1 MPEKAPT
8 IKEIARLL
16 GISPSAV
23 SRALH
28 DHPSI
33 GAKTRK
39 RVQEL
44 AKELNYI
51 PNQTA
56 LYFKEGKTKT
66 VGVVLPYLGEE
77 FFSKAISSMED
88 VALNNGYTVLMGQS
102 RDNMERERLVISA
115 MTKHRVDGLIV
126 SVAKDTHDFAY
137 FEDLRH
143 YHIPLVFFDRIPPMN
158 GISFVRCNLKKGAED
173 AVNLLISRGHT
184 RIGLLNGPGVLT
196 ASLERQEGYNTALE
210 SHQLTPDRE
219 LIKCSSLDSASTELA
234 VKELLEVKD
243 RPTAII
249 IFNDYVAL
257 DAIQYIKN
265 RNLVINKDITIVS
278 FANISMNH
286 YLNDSP
292 IASVEQFPGKQ
303 GEKAM
308 ELLFELLNNKNR
320 DQPLQYIVNSRLVLH
335 EKI

>member
-8 IKEIARLL
+8 IKEIAKQL

-66 VGVVLPYLGEE
+66 IGVVLPYLGEE

-88 VALNNGYTVLMGQS
+88 VAMNNGYTMLFGQS
-102 RDNMERERLVISA
+102 RDSMERERRIITA

-126 SVAKDTHDFAY
+126 SVAKDTNDFGH
-137 FEDLRH
+137 FEDLQR
-143 YHIPLVFFDRIPPMN
+143 YHIPLVFFDRIPAMN
-158 GISFVRCNLKKGAED
+158 HISFVRCNLRKGTED
-173 AVNLLISRGHT
+173 AVELLISKGHS
-184 RIGLLNGPGVLT
+184 RIGLLNGPVSLT
-196 ASLERQEGYNTALE
+196 ASLEREEGYRLALE
-210 SHQLTPDRE
+210 KHHIRE
-219 LIKCSSLDSASTELA
+219 DKNLIRYSTLETEST
-234 VKELLEVKD
+234 KSGIHELLTAKK
-243 RPTAII
+243 RPAAII
-249 IFNDYVAL
+249 VFNDYVAL
-257 DAIQYIKN
+257 DAIQYIKSQK
-265 RNLVINKDITIVS
+265 LIINKDITIVS

-292 IASVEQFPGKQ
+292 IASVEQFPDKQ

-308 ELLFELLNNKNR
+308 ELLLELLNNKNS
-320 DQPLQYIVNSRLVLH
+320 DPPSHHLINCRLVMH
-335 EKI
+335 KDA